1 VKATFVVLV
10 LALAT
15 APLGGCSAIHRQEAK
30 GEENLLSAAGFA
42 IKPADSPKRAAELA
56 TMPPLKMVRRI
67 KDGRLV
73 FTYADPYRCKC
84 LYTGNE
90 AAFDEYKR
98 LQAQRNVAADQMIA
112 ANEAEMASIDWDMWG
127 PWGW

>member
-1 VKATFVVLV
+1 MKATFVVLV
-10 LALAT
+10 LVLAT

-30 GEENLLSAAGFA
+30 GEESLLSAAGFA
-42 IKPADSPKRAAELA
+42 IKPADSPKRAEALA
-56 TMPPLKMVRRI
+56 SMPPLKMVRRI

-90 AAFDEYKR
+90 AAYDEYKR
-98 LQAQRNVAADQMIA
+98 LQAQRNVAADQMMA
-112 ANEAEMASIDWDMWG
+112 ANEAEMATLDWDMWG